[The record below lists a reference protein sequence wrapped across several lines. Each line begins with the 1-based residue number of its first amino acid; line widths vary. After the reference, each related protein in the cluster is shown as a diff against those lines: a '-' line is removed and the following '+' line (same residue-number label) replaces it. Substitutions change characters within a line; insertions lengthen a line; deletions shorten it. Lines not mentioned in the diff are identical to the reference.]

1 MVDTDNQ
8 RARQW
13 RDEVATAVLFHSEDR
28 LTTHA
33 RVAAEREHRHLWV
46 NTRTHHVR
54 FTGSHRQLG
63 GTGGTPAGRRRTAAT
78 AFQRQDEVKH
88 TPSVAVTG
96 DSSAVNRR
104 RQQRR
109 PDKAERTLTQLGNHA
124 FQITQRQLRS
134 PLRKQR
140 RAANNRLRG

>member
-104 RQQRR
+104 RC
-109 PDKAERTLTQLGNHA
+109 AATA
-124 FQITQRQLRS
+124 RQS
-134 PLRKQR
+134 
-140 RAANNRLRG
+140 